1 MQLGS
6 GIGLS
11 KNNLKRSLGFIF
23 LSIKNFMSI
32 AKVHNFKGLSK
43 FERVGGKKKIW
54 LREGKNVK
62 NFEWGDIVGLRLD

>member
-43 FERVGGKKKIW
+43 FERVGGKKRFDHEKAKM
-54 LREGKNVK
+54 LRILNGVT
-62 NFEWGDIVGLRLD
+62 